1 MKNKFILK
9 LILPVLLLLAF
20 SLEAQTGLKITYSSG
35 TTQDFVIADSGKLY
49 FSGDQLMIQTA
60 AAALPTSLPV
70 SIIKKIVFSDALATQ
85 EVGLNKQNVQLY
97 PNPSSNIIRIKAE
110 SKLLDV
116 KIYST
121 TGQLVL
127 SGKYKP
133 DEDIDVSKLNAGVY
147 LVQVNGV
154 TIKLIKK

>member
-1 MKNKFILK
+1 
-9 LILPVLLLLAF
+9 
-20 SLEAQTGLKITYSSG
+20 
-35 TTQDFVIADSGKLY
+35 
-49 FSGDQLMIQTA
+49 MIQTA
-60 AAALPTSLPV
+60 AAASPTSLPV

-97 PNPSSNIIRIKAE
+97 PNPSSNIIRITAE

-133 DEDIDVSKLNAGVY
+133 DEYIDVSKLNAGVY